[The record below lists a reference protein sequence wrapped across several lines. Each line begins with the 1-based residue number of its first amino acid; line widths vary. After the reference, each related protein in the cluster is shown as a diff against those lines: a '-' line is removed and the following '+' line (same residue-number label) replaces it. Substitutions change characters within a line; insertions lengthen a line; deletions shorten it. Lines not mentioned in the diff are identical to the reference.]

1 MNCKQ
6 GFIKLFAVLLVG
18 FVALN
23 ISLAKMDDDLTQH
36 AVYEK
41 SYSVLENYS
50 PVTPSAGL
58 LNSIEISETTS
69 SPMAYL
75 FQLLFILF
83 LISPPLIVIYLCLIW
98 KELKKR
104 NELK

>member
-1 MNCKQ
+1 MNCKKS
-6 GFIKLFAVLLVG
+6 FIKVFAIFIIVG
-18 FVALN
+18 AALN
-23 ISLAKMDDDLTQH
+23 LSLLKMNDTYSQH
-36 AVYEK
+36 DVFERT
-41 SYSVLENYS
+41 YSQSENYA
-50 PVTPSAGL
+50 PVPPSVEL
-58 LNSIEISETTS
+58 YKFIETTQTTS